1 MLRLAASADALCL
14 GTYFDYEIQY
24 QPMERGLPVLQIG
37 TKLETPQRMR

>member
-14 GTYFDYEIQY
+14 GTYFSLIKY

-37 TKLETPQRMR
+37 TELETPQRMR